1 MFESEA
7 LQDLIKFK
15 WDSYGQNFH
24 LFGCLIHIIYIII
37 LFVYTDM
44 VYVQGDGKACT
55 QENDS
60 DGNPVSTCENVTET
74 RKFAFVLLAGIAYP
88 LIYETVQ
95 MFKQGLFE
103 YLSELG
109 NYVDLLYI
117 WGSVAMS
124 ICHYEYT
131 AYLFSSKVMMSVIVT
146 LAIRRTFNFL
156 RIFEAL
162 SPIVTMLFNVIW
174 QL

>member
-1 MFESEA
+1 
-7 LQDLIKFK
+7 
-15 WDSYGQNFH
+15 
-24 LFGCLIHIIYIII
+24 
-37 LFVYTDM
+37 M
-44 VYVQGDGKACT
+44 VYVAGDG
-55 QENDS
+55 QEQ
-60 DGNPVSTCENVTET
+60 PEET
-74 RKFAFVLLAGIAYP
+74 KKFAFVLLAGIIYP

-95 MFKQGLFE
+95 MFKTGLFE
-103 YLSELG
+103 YLTDLG

-124 ICHYEYT
+124 ICHYEYS
-131 AYLFSSKVMMSVIVT
+131 AYVFGSKVMMSIIVT

-174 QL
+174 